1 MSRRNANSGKDKLL
15 DDDEDVLQ
23 AVILADS
30 FNKRFRPLTTRKPR
44 CLLPICNAPLLDW
57 TFESLAL
64 AGVQEVFVVCRSH
77 AEQVKTAIS
86 ESKWSKPGSGMKIVP
101 ILTAKETFSPG
112 DAMRDIYTRGLVTT
126 DFVLVMGDLVS
137 NIRIDEVVR
146 VHKERRK
153 TNKDAIM
160 TMVVKESGSRHR
172 TRMKGDSSMFVID
185 PETSECLHYEHVVG
199 YPLKR
204 TAHIPREIFAE
215 HPELEIRNDLIDCQI
230 DVCSVE
236 VPSLFQDN
244 FDYSDIR
251 RDFVHGVLT
260 SDLLMKNIHCYV
272 AKEGYAARVKDTKS
286 YEAVSKDI
294 LARWTFPL
302 VPDDN
307 HPSGHVYEHLRGN
320 KYIAKDNSV
329 TLARNSKIGNNT
341 LIGSSS
347 EVGDNTEIAASV
359 IGRNCVIG
367 AGCTIRNA
375 YIFDGTVIG
384 ANCTIERSILG
395 AGVQVKEGSQID
407 RGCLVADDVTVGP
420 QAHLKPFE
428 RLSRRR
434 DVPAQRGADDEEED
448 EEVDS
453 DLEDVEA
460 TDDCWDLE
468 VSDEG
473 SDSADESSD
482 ESSDDESTFSLPT
495 NASQTSLP
503 VVEKAAEHEF
513 QKEVAQSLERAFLEG
528 HSVDNAAVEL
538 KTLRMASN
546 VPLLRVRESV
556 VAAIVERI
564 PIIAGDPAGQRSRIQ
579 HMIIRWGGLINQI
592 GGMDPVETIL
602 VLQQHCAGSER
613 LPLFGQ
619 ILAAMYQEDVVE
631 EDHIRAWHELPAS
644 RGVGIGASGERLE
657 NIRKCRVVG
666 EKMIQ
671 QFDAQESSEES
682 EEEDDEDDSSPPPAA
697 AKPPPESDDDEDE
710 EDDDDDDDD
719 VQPSPAPAATSQP
732 QPPAAQPQTQVTPSS
747 PAPLAA
753 RTPAAAA
760 PPVPNPP
767 AAPSFRAE
775 GGGIPPAAE
784 FADPRA
790 GAKAASGEG
799 AGKAADVVEAP
810 AQPTQPTSGAPAAA
824 QTAVVKPEEQ
834 VKETDASADVGTTN
848 PPSANP

>member
-1 MSRRNANSGKDKLL
+1 M
-15 DDDEDVLQ
+15 
-23 AVILADS
+23 
-30 FNKRFRPLTTRKPR
+30 
-44 CLLPICNAPLLDW
+44 CNAPLLDW

-77 AEQVKTAIS
+77 ADQVKTAIS

-101 ILTAKETFSPG
+101 IMTAKETFSPG

-185 PETSECLHYEHVVG
+185 PETSECLHYEHIPG
-199 YPLKR
+199 YPLKKH
-204 TAHIPREIFAE
+204 AHIPREIFAE
-215 HPELEIRNDLIDCQI
+215 HPEVEIRNDLIDCQI

-329 TLARNSKIGNNT
+329 TLARNCKIGNNT

-347 EVGDNTEIAASV
+347 QVGDNTEISASV

-367 AGCTIRNA
+367 PGCVIRNA
-375 YIFDGTVIG
+375 YIFDGSTIG
-384 ANCTIERSILG
+384 KECTIERSILG
-395 AGVQVKEGSQID
+395 AGVQVKDGSVID

-420 QAHLKPFE
+420 KAHLHPFE

-434 DVPAQRGADDEEED
+434 ELPAQGSGEDADDED

-460 TDDCWDLE
+460 MQDQLHATLGDESNAIIWPREEKEEEEEQKSDMEEDDEYDVENPKNQRFMRLADDCWDLD
-468 VSDEG
+468 VSDQG
-473 SDSADESSD
+473 SD
-482 ESSDDESTFSLPT
+482 DDESTFS
-495 NASQTSLP
+495 TSLP

-513 QKEVAQSLERAFLEG
+513 QKEVRQSLERAFAEN

-564 PIIAGDPAGQRSRIQ
+564 PIVAGDPAGQRRAIHQ
-579 HMIIRWGGLINQI
+579 MIGRWGDLINQI

-602 VLQQHCAGSER
+602 VLQRHCATSER
-613 LPLFGQ
+613 LALFGQ
-619 ILAAMYQEDVVE
+619 ILAALYQEDVVE
-631 EDHIRAWHELPAS
+631 EEDIRAWFKHPEA
-644 RGVGIGASGERLE
+644 RGEDVGATGEELE
-657 NIRKCRVVG
+657 NIKKCRDVG
-666 EKMIQ
+666 AKMIE
-671 QFDAQESSEES
+671 QFDAQETSEEESEEDEDEEEDEEPVTKASRPAAVPDTVAGESSSEDEDG
-682 EEEDDEDDSSPPPAA
+682 EEEDDED
-697 AKPPPESDDDEDE
+697 EDE
-710 EDDDDDDDD
+710 EDEK
-719 VQPSPAPAATSQP
+719 PSVPAAATSQP
-732 QPPAAQPQTQVTPSS
+732 QPQPQAGPTQAATTSQPSTASQPQPPPASASQPQTGATQPQALSPPTSS
-747 PAPLAA
+747 AA
-753 RTPAAAA
+753 RSPAAAA
-760 PPVPNPP
+760 ST
-767 AAPSFRAE
+767 AADTSAAPPSFRAE
-775 GGGIPPAAE
+775 
-784 FADPRA
+784 RQ
-790 GAKAASGEG
+790 GA
-799 AGKAADVVEAP
+799 VVEAP
-810 AQPTQPTSGAPAAA
+810 AQPVQSPAAA
-824 QTAVVKPEEQ
+824 QSAEVKVASEETKGQTAAP
-834 VKETDASADVGTTN
+834 N
-848 PPSANP
+848 P